1 MKILVCIFF
10 LLTGTSIKAQNES
23 DYTNLLK
30 KTREIVIIDSILV
43 DVNSIEHIVL
53 DTNTLK
59 NYFQMFYPP
68 LTTRRSNAMEYF
80 ISGKITTHPNYNM
93 LLVSTR
99 KEEEEDDVYSE
110 SVYLLTTKKDGS
122 NISAIAVAM
131 RREKNAIVNTS
142 SWLHKDNRV
151 FVTTRIDSKGKIFG
165 GLAEYRVNDDGIF
178 INHPHWTK

>member
-1 MKILVCIFF
+1 MKILYFISF
-10 LLTGTSIKAQNES
+10 LLCSTALLAQNEA
-23 DYTNLLK
+23 DYNNLLK
-30 KTREIVIIDSILV
+30 KTKEIVIVDSILV
-43 DVNSIEHIVL
+43 EVTSVEHIVL

-68 LTTRRSNAMEYF
+68 LTTRRSSAMEYY
-80 ISGKITTHPNYNM
+80 ISGKITTNPNYNM

-99 KEEEEDDVYSE
+99 KEEEEEDVYSE

-122 NISAIAVAM
+122 NISAIAIATK
-131 RREKNAIVNTS
+131 REKNAIVNTS

-151 FVTTRIDSKGKIFG
+151 FVTTRINSKGKLFG
-165 GLAEYRVNDDGIF
+165 GLTEYRISEDGRF

>member
-1 MKILVCIFF
+1 M
-10 LLTGTSIKAQNES
+10 AQNAS
-23 DYTNLLK
+23 DYNNLLR

-43 DVNSIEHIVL
+43 EVNSVEHIVL

-80 ISGKITTHPNYNM
+80 ISGKITTHPNFNM

-122 NISAIAVAM
+122 NISAIAIASK
-131 RREKNAIVNTS
+131 REKNAIVNTS

-165 GLAEYRVNDDGIF
+165 GLSEYRINDAGMF